1 MSVEQSLAEIFKY
14 MAEQHGEHLRD
25 DLEGKIDDTGL
36 IMCLEY
42 CTNYFTEKKDSSA
55 LNLWYLIGTQGPG
68 ILYDD
73 LSEIMAAAYDG
84 CGDRLLTEEGTDIE
98 ESKTMMPPMS
108 RLDKNLED
116 LIQFSLIEEER
127 LDKAGKLRRF
137 RVSPFVDQYVNNK
150 LDLSLK
156 KQKLTSVCMHIN
168 VKLKQFKDE
177 YSEAMA
183 NCKSKADFEAARN
196 DILEQIRP
204 YEQQILHIVYTLFKL
219 IEEGKL
225 LQDQADEADAL
236 NQIDEEAE
244 SEEKSFAIQPQ
255 DLSQSDPRISQVSF
269 SVSSQQHKR
278 KSKRSERVQ

>member
-14 MAEQHGEHLRD
+14 MAEQHGEHLKE
-25 DLEGKIDDTGL
+25 DLKDKIDDKGL

-73 LSEIMAAAYDG
+73 LSEIMSAAYNDL
-84 CGDRLLTEEGTDIE
+84 DDKLLTEEDKDIE
-98 ESKTMMPPMS
+98 ESKTILPPIS

-150 LDLSLK
+150 LNLSLK
-156 KQKLTSVCMHIN
+156 KEKLTSVCMHIN

-177 YSEAMA
+177 YSEATKS
-183 NCKSKADFEAARN
+183 CKSKADFESAQN
-196 DILEQIRP
+196 DILE
-204 YEQQILHIVYTLFKL
+204 
-219 IEEGKL
+219 
-225 LQDQADEADAL
+225 
-236 NQIDEEAE
+236 
-244 SEEKSFAIQPQ
+244 
-255 DLSQSDPRISQVSF
+255 
-269 SVSSQQHKR
+269 
-278 KSKRSERVQ
+278 